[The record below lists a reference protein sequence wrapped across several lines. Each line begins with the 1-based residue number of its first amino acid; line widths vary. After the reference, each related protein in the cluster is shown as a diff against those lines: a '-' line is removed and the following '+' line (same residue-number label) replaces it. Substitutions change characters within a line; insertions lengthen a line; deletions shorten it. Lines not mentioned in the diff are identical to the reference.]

1 MIEQSWNRK
10 GKQQFLAE
18 LCVVVEGLDDP
29 HIPLLVAFGH
39 LHLLGTE
46 NESSTT
52 EELNF

>member
-1 MIEQSWNRK
+1 M
-10 GKQQFLAE
+10 GKQHFLVE
-18 LCVVVEGLDDP
+18 LCVMVEGFNDP

-39 LHLLGTE
+39 LHLLSTE